1 MDPNAIALARE
12 LADRQAGER
21 EGYYARASVPADLRV
36 EVEAL
41 LSDDTLALPTPGE
54 SVTALPKFSET
65 RTRQFIG
72 RYEVIRLL
80 GAWGHGGASTWHTIP
95 CSTATSRSN

>member
-12 LADRQAGER
+12 LADRQARER
-21 EGYYARASVPADLRV
+21 EDYYTRASVPADLRV

-41 LSDDTLALPTPGE
+41 LSDDTLSPPSPSD
-54 SVTALPKFSET
+54 SVTAPPKLSET

-72 RYEVIRLL
+72 RYEVKRLL
-80 GAWGHGGASTWHTIP
+80 GRGGMGHVYLAHDP
-95 CSTATSRSN
+95 VLDRE